1 MSNATILA
9 SRIYVLHRIRFD
21 KNTYKGSAVRRNKY
35 GKVNKAGKAKM
46 AFINEKSRY
55 RYV

>member
-21 KNTYKGSAVRRNKY
+21 KATYKGSAVRRNKY